1 MLALA
6 KEVRGRSRE
15 GSERICAREGSE
27 RAVLSREINRLVDA
41 GKMNGL
47 AVARTWTKVR
57 AKRDLV
63 KGNEFD
69 LRHFAVFNS

>member
-1 MLALA
+1 MNAR
-6 KEVRGRSRE
+6 ERSD
-15 GSERICAREGSE
+15 GICAREGSE

-47 AVARTWTKVR
+47 AVARIWTKVR

-63 KGNEFD
+63 KGDEFN

>member
-1 MLALA
+1 M
-6 KEVRGRSRE
+6 GGSCE
-15 GSERICAREGSE
+15 GSEGICAREGSE
-27 RAVLSREINRLVDA
+27 RAVLSREINKLVDT

>member
-63 KGNEFD
+63 KGDEFY

>member
-1 MLALA
+1 M
-6 KEVRGRSRE
+6 GGSCE
-15 GSERICAREGSE
+15 GSEGICACEGSE
-27 RAVLSREINRLVDA
+27 GAVLSREINKLVDA

>member
-1 MLALA
+1 MGGSH
-6 KEVRGRSRE
+6 ERSE
-15 GSERICAREGSE
+15 GIYAREGSE
-27 RAVLSREINRLVDA
+27 MAVLSREINRLVDA

>member
-1 MLALA
+1 M
-6 KEVRGRSRE
+6 G
-15 GSERICAREGSE
+15 GSREGSE
-27 RAVLSREINRLVDA
+27 RAVLAREINRLVDA

-63 KGNEFD
+63 KGDEFD

>member
-1 MLALA
+1 MLAL
-6 KEVRGRSRE
+6 
-15 GSERICAREGSE
+15 E
-27 RAVLSREINRLVDA
+27 RAVLSREINKLVDT

>member
-1 MLALA
+1 MGGSC
-6 KEVRGRSRE
+6 EGSEGICSRE
-15 GSERICAREGSE
+15 GSEK
-27 RAVLSREINRLVDA
+27 AVLSREINKLVDA

>member
-15 GSERICAREGSE
+15 RSERICAREGSE
-27 RAVLSREINRLVDA
+27 RAVLAREINRLVDA

>member
-1 MLALA
+1 M
-6 KEVRGRSRE
+6 GGSRE
-15 GSERICAREGSE
+15 GSEGICAREGSE
-27 RAVLSREINRLVDA
+27 RAVLSREINKLVDA

>member
-1 MLALA
+1 M
-6 KEVRGRSRE
+6 G
-15 GSERICAREGSE
+15 GSREGSE
-27 RAVLSREINRLVDA
+27 RAVLAREINRLVDA
-41 GKMNGL
+41 GKMNEL

-63 KGNEFD
+63 KGDEFD

>member
-1 MLALA
+1 M
-6 KEVRGRSRE
+6 GGSRE
-15 GSERICAREGSE
+15 RSEGICAREGSE
-27 RAVLSREINRLVDA
+27 RAVLSREINKLVDA

>member
-57 AKRDLV
+57 AKCDLV
-63 KGNEFD
+63 KGDEFD

>member
-1 MLALA
+1 MD
-6 KEVRGRSRE
+6 
-15 GSERICAREGSE
+15 AREGSE

-41 GKMNGL
+41 RKMNGL

-63 KGNEFD
+63 KGDEFD

>member
-1 MLALA
+1 M
-6 KEVRGRSRE
+6 GGSCE
-15 GSERICAREGSE
+15 GSEGICAREGSE
-27 RAVLSREINRLVDA
+27 RAVLSREINRL
-41 GKMNGL
+41 

-63 KGNEFD
+63 KGDEFD

>member
-1 MLALA
+1 M
-6 KEVRGRSRE
+6 GGSCE
-15 GSERICAREGSE
+15 GSEGICAREGSE
-27 RAVLSREINRLVDA
+27 RADLSREINKLVDA

-47 AVARTWTKVR
+47 AVARAWTKVR

-63 KGNEFD
+63 KGDEFD

>member
-1 MLALA
+1 M
-6 KEVRGRSRE
+6 GGSRE
-15 GSERICAREGSE
+15 GSEGICAREGSE
-27 RAVLSREINRLVDA
+27 RAVLPREINKLVDA

-69 LRHFAVFNS
+69 L

>member
-1 MLALA
+1 M
-6 KEVRGRSRE
+6 GGSCE
-15 GSERICAREGSE
+15 GSEGICACEGSE
-27 RAVLSREINRLVDA
+27 GAVLSREINKLVDA

-57 AKRDLV
+57 VKRDLV